1 MSISR
6 VAKYSDENEEM
17 VAIMASGSRGQR
29 PFGGPRLRPAVKR

>member
-29 PFGGPRLRPAVKR
+29 LSADRACGPP